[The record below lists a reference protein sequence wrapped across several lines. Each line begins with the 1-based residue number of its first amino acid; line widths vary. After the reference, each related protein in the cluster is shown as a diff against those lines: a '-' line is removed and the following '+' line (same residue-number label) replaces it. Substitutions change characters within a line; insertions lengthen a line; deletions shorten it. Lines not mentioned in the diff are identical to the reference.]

1 MHLSFTTMATPDHT
15 AAEAAAL
22 GHKLGYTCI
31 DLRVSDDRGELS
43 PQAGP
48 GEVAALRRVLD
59 AEGMTPAGLLC
70 YNARQVDDAAG
81 RAAMAEDI
89 VRHLALAQ
97 ALGSPS
103 IRVFTSGTEGGAHP
117 DRIPVAAEVIA
128 TALARYSGPERVLI
142 QHHAGQLTALEA
154 VDVLEQVGDRRAGL
168 ILSPDHCLI
177 MGEDIAAVLPRVLPW
192 VGQLYVADVRRTAT
206 GYDCTLPGEGE
217 APLDESLQAL
227 TAAGFSGWVTFKWE
241 KIWHPELPPAE
252 VALPK
257 FLGWVGAHL

>member
-1 MHLSFTTMATPDHT
+1 MNLSFTTMATPDHT
-15 AAEAAAL
+15 AREAAAL
-22 GHKLGYTCI
+22 GRRVGYTGI

-43 PQAGP
+43 PRAGA

-59 AEGMTPAGLLC
+59 GEGMTLAGLLC

-103 IRVFTSGTEGGAHP
+103 IRVFTSGTEGGTRP
-117 DRIPVAAEVIA
+117 ERIPAAAEAVA
-128 TALARYSGPERVLI
+128 TALLRHTGPERVLL
-142 QHHAGQLTALEA
+142 QHHSGQLTALEA

-168 ILSPDHCLI
+168 ILSPDHCLL
-177 MGEDIAAVLPRVLPW
+177 MGEDIAAVLARALPW
-192 VGQLYVADVRRTAT
+192 VGQLYVADVRRTGA

-217 APLDESLQAL
+217 APLGESLQAL
-227 TAAGFSGWVTFKWE
+227 IAAGFAGWVTFKWE

-252 VALPK
+252 AALPK
-257 FLGWVGAHL
+257 FLEWVGRA